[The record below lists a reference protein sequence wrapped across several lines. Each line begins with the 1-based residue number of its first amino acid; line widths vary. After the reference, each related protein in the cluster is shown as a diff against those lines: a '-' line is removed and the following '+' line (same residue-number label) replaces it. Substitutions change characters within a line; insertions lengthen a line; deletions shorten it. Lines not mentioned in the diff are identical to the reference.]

1 MLCQGV
7 DKSFSCARTD
17 SAQDSSVCCNNVT
30 HQIGHT
36 ITQDKP
42 RNTNKKRRLRRVA
55 SYTGVNRLKI
65 HGPSRVFSS
74 CIDQPDIVDS
84 CANVKFKLLSYS
96 AITSDLSQGS
106 RLIPTPAKCGVSC
119 IESYVFMLLLPLP
132 YVYLR
137 HAPR

>member
-36 ITQDKP
+36 ITQVKP

-65 HGPSRVFSS
+65 YGPSRVLSS
-74 CIDQPDIVDS
+74 SIDHPDILDS
-84 CANVKFKLLSYS
+84 CANVRFKLLSYS

-119 IESYVFMLLLPLP
+119 IELYVFILQFPLLSS
-132 YVYLR
+132 Y
-137 HAPR
+137 